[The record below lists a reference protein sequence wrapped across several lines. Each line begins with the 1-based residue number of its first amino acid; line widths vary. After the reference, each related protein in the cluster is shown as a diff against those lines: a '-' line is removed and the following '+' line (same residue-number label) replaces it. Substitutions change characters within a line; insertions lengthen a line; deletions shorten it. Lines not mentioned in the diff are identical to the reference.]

1 MEAKQSSSR
10 SRVYGRKLWRSTS
23 VCIWGYK
30 LCYMLISGE
39 IVTFGASRELNC
51 GTIRG
56 LAGSNDD
63 HMGQVGG
70 KGGG

>member
-1 MEAKQSSSR
+1 
-10 SRVYGRKLWRSTS
+10 
-23 VCIWGYK
+23 
-30 LCYMLISGE
+30 MLISGE